1 MDTDLILQHVAQ
13 HIRLDEAEQTFF
25 SSLLH
30 PATIRRKDH
39 LLLQGN
45 VSRHESF
52 IVKGCLRA
60 YTVDD
65 NGQDHVL
72 MFGIEG
78 WWISDLYSFL
88 TQTPAGCFIDALED
102 TSLLQLSKSNLE
114 KLYEKVPKFERYF
127 RLILQNAFV
136 AHQQRINQ
144 SLSFT
149 AGERYL
155 EFIRKYPGLEQR
167 IAQKHIAAYL
177 GITPV
182 FLSMLRRKL
191 SGK

>member
-1 MDTDLILQHVAQ
+1 MDTDLILEHVAR
-13 HIRLDEAEQTFF
+13 HIRLEEKETEFF
-25 SSLLH
+25 LSLLH
-30 PATIRRKDH
+30 PATIPRKSF
-39 LLLQGN
+39 LLQPGN
-45 VSRHESF
+45 ISRNESF
-52 IVKGCLRA
+52 ITSGCLRT

-65 NGQDHVL
+65 KGQDHIL

-78 WWISDLYSFL
+78 WWMSDLYSFL
-88 TQTPAGCFIDALED
+88 TQTPSSCFIDALED

-114 KLYEKVPKFERYF
+114 KLYEAVPRFERYF

-136 AHQQRINQ
+136 AQQQRINQ
-144 SLSFT
+144 NLSFT
-149 AGERYL
+149 AEERYR
-155 EFIRKYPGLEQR
+155 EFTRKYPGLEQR